1 MLSLQVE
8 ELQRQILDE
17 QLQIASNIEPME
29 FATHQHE
36 WEKMTI
42 LLIIWKSELI
52 WKKVEANEH
61 I

>member
-1 MLSLQVE
+1 VHLLAKTIKKWGNQFARIHMLSLQVE

-36 WEKMTI
+36 
-42 LLIIWKSELI
+42 
-52 WKKVEANEH
+52 
-61 I
+61 